1 MKNEWEEAWD
11 QLHKWKFMNLHSV
24 SRFMPVLR
32 PETCQP
38 QERRGLQEEGPETAQ
53 HVFRSVLLSSSKGSV
68 VIHSSRQTQGQE
80 PELGS
85 RVAWYVGTRGKW
97 VTVVRQP
104 PLKNNPKHGNEG
116 LSCQRADLQATHL
129 CFYFEWKE
137 KLPKG
142 TVSWAV
148 VKDIACWSLKYCL
161 NYSY

>member
-1 MKNEWEEAWD
+1 MRRSLRSAAQMEIHESSLSFQIYAGSKTRNLPTTGEAR
-11 QLHKWKFMNLHSV
+11 S
-24 SRFMPVLR
+24 S
-32 PETCQP
+32 
-38 QERRGLQEEGPETAQ
+38 EEGPETAQ

-80 PELGS
+80 PEPGS

-104 PLKNNPKHGNEG
+104 LLKNNPKHGNEG

-148 VKDIACWSLKYCL
+148 VKDVACWSLKYCL